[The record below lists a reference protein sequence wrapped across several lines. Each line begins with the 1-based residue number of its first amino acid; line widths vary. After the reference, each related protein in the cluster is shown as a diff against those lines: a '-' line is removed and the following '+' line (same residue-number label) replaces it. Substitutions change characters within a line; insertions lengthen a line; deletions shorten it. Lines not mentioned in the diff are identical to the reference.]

1 MQKQQMQDISWTIS
15 IRQFL
20 AYLRVECGLAANT
33 LIAYTADLSDLHGD
47 LVKQG
52 LDSPATVQPHDL
64 AAHIRMLKT
73 DRSLSTS
80 SVCRHLATI
89 RMFFR
94 FLHGNARID
103 RNPTELLETP
113 TRWQRLPGCLSP
125 VQMKK
130 LLDAP
135 NEQQGELWLRDRAL
149 LELLYAAGLRASELA
164 GIGEQDIHAT
174 LGVVDVLGKGNRQR
188 LVPLGKPAL
197 AAVATYA
204 AQLRPLLARRGQGR
218 DKSRL
223 LLSRTGRPLERIAVW
238 QIVRRQAD
246 AAGLSRVHPPMLRHS
261 FATHLVSG
269 GANLRVVQELLGH
282 VDIKTTQ
289 TYTHVDAKR
298 LREVHAKYH
307 PRA

>member
-1 MQKQQMQDISWTIS
+1 MHDTPWTIP

-20 AYLRVECGLAANT
+20 VYLRVECGLAANT
-33 LIAYTADLSDLHGD
+33 LTAYTADLGDLHDD
-47 LVKQG
+47 LLQQG
-52 LDSPATVQPHDL
+52 LESPAVVQPYEL
-64 AAHIRMLKT
+64 AAHIRRLKT
-73 DRSLSTS
+73 DRSLSTT

-94 FLHGNARID
+94 FLYANGRID

-125 VQMKK
+125 IQMGK
-130 LLDAP
+130 LLAAP
-135 NEQQGELWLRDRAL
+135 NEGQGELWLRDRAL
-149 LELLYAAGLRASELA
+149 LELLYAAGLRASEIA
-164 GIGEQDIHAT
+164 GVGARDIHAT
-174 LGVVDVLGKGNRQR
+174 LGVVDVMGKGNRQR
-188 LVPLGKPAL
+188 LVPLGRPAL
-197 AAVATYA
+197 AAVDAYVA
-204 AQLRPLLARRGQGR
+204 ELRPLLAGRSHGR
-218 DKSRL
+218 DQGRL

-246 AAGLSRVHPPMLRHS
+246 AAGLSRVHPHMLRHS

-289 TYTHVDAKR
+289 TYTHVDPKR
-298 LREVHAKYH
+298 LREVHAKFH

>member
-1 MQKQQMQDISWTIS
+1 MQDTAWTIS

-20 AYLRVECGLAANT
+20 VYLRVECGLAANT
-33 LIAYTADLSDLHGD
+33 LTAYTADLGDLHAD
-47 LVKQG
+47 LVQQG
-52 LDSPATVQPHDL
+52 LDSPTVVQPHEL
-64 AAHIRMLKT
+64 AAHIRVLKT
-73 DRSLSTS
+73 TQKLSTT

-94 FLHGNARID
+94 FLHANGRID

-113 TRWQRLPGCLSP
+113 TRWQRLPGYLSP

-135 NEQQGELWLRDRAL
+135 NEEQGELWLRDRAL
-149 LELLYAAGLRASELA
+149 LELLYAAGLRASEIA
-164 GIGEQDIHAT
+164 GVGARDIHTT
-174 LGVVDVLGKGNRQR
+174 LGVVDVMGKGNRQR
-188 LVPLGKPAL
+188 LVPLGRPAL
-197 AAVATYA
+197 AAIATYA
-204 AQLRPLLARRGQGR
+204 AELRPLLVGRGHGR
-218 DKSRL
+218 DDGRL

-246 AAGLSRVHPPMLRHS
+246 AAGLSRVHPHMLRHS

-289 TYTHVDAKR
+289 TYTHVDARR
-298 LREVHAKYH
+298 LREVHAKFH